1 VEILTNQLCFE
12 DWMKESEREEGKN
25 RQKFLEKLQSSK
37 NLLGWGGSESYLNW
51 KDEVKEKLIEE
62 EEEEEIENNFW
73 RNLEDLIEGLL
84 DENPSQ
90 RMIKLKETS
99 LKMSNT
105 ISSSSSSS
113 NDKMVENGSKNECV
127 VVEKFNQEIQSI
139 VTEIGNGDL
148 LHFEGESKI
157 EKDPFSNF

>member
-1 VEILTNQLCFE
+1 
-12 DWMKESEREEGKN
+12 MKESEREEGKN

-37 NLLGWGGSESYLNW
+37 NLLGWRGSESYLNW
-51 KDEVKEKLIEE
+51 KDEVKETLKVEE
-62 EEEEEIENNFW
+62 EVENNFW

>member
-1 VEILTNQLCFE
+1 
-12 DWMKESEREEGKN
+12 MKESEREEGKN